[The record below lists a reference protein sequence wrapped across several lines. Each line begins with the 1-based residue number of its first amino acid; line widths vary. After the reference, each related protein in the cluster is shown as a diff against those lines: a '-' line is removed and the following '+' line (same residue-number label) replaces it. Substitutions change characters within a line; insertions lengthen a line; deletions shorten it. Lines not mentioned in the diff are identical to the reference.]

1 MNKNVGDLD
10 SHEDGGGG
18 SEDFARTTHY
28 YNWAGCTAG
37 GEDFA
42 RIGGS
47 MGTREKN
54 RKTRTVDLA
63 AVDLGRSGTRREGR
77 QEKEKATQ
85 VRREKAEEEK

>member
-18 SEDFARTTHY
+18 SEDFARTTDY
-28 YNWAGCTAG
+28 YNWVGCTAG

-42 RIGGS
+42 RIGSS
-47 MGTREKN
+47 MGAREKN
-54 RKTRTVDLA
+54 RKTRMVDLA
-63 AVDLGRSGTRREGR
+63 AVDSGRTGTRREGG
-77 QEKEKATQ
+77 QKKEKATQ